1 MLNGRRVTVVLPAYN
16 ARRTLERTVDEIP
29 REIVD
34 DVILTDDASSDGTAD
49 LAWELGLHTIRHDTN
64 RGYGGNQKTCYRAA
78 LARGADIVVM
88 LHPDYQYTPRL
99 VSAMSAMIAY
109 GEFDV
114 VLGSRILG
122 GGACSG
128 GMPRWKYAS
137 NRILTALENLLAGQK
152 LSEYHTGY
160 RAWSRDVLERLPLH
174 ACSDDFVFDNQMLIQ
189 SFHFGFRVG
198 ELSCPA
204 KYFPEASSID
214 LRRSLVY
221 GAGVLETAM
230 LSRLKLWKLADP
242 PILRDDPD
250 RRLCAAPPLPPI
262 AAPALRGRASQ
273 GEF

>member
-16 ARRTLERTVDEIP
+16 ARRTLERTVAEIP

-49 LAWELGLHTIRHDTN
+49 LASDLGLHTIRHDTN

-122 GGACSG
+122 GGACGG

-137 NRILTALENLLAGQK
+137 NRVLTALENLLVGQK
-152 LSEYHTGY
+152 VSEYHTGY

-204 KYFPEASSID
+204 KYFPEASSIN

-230 LSRLKLWKLADP
+230 LFRLKLWNLADP
-242 PILRDDPD
+242 TILRDDPD
-250 RRLCAAPPLPPI
+250 SRLCAAAPLPPI
-262 AAPALRGRASQ
+262 PSPMLRARASQ